1 MTKRPKDHRL
11 REFSEVDARSF
22 AIERLR
28 AKFNTFEEV
37 WLRSPIGERFRIDA
51 IALCPNKTFLVGIE
65 FKSSHLAMSEFSD
78 ALRQC
83 INYRDSSVEDDR
95 FPLIDGQRLN
105 CCIVFPDWNGLH
117 DDGTI
122 AYSKEASGMRVL
134 AAHFR
139 VGVLSR
145 TQIKGAISFVLG
157 NQGVWHSTTGWTGN
171 AAGLLAGKRRR
182 GSGSKQHD

>member
-1 MTKRPKDHRL
+1 MTKPPKDHHL
-11 REFSEVDARSF
+11 REFSEVAARSF
-22 AIERLR
+22 AIDGLS
-28 AKFNTFEEV
+28 ANFSTFEEV

-51 IALCPNKTFLVGIE
+51 IAFCPNKSFMIGIE
-65 FKSSHLAMSEFSD
+65 FKPSHLAMSEFSD

-83 INYRDSSVEDDR
+83 INYRDSAVEDDR
-95 FPLIDGQRLN
+95 FPVINGKRLN
-105 CCIVFPDWNGLH
+105 CCIVFPDWEGLH
-117 DDGTI
+117 DDGTT
-122 AYSKEASGMRVL
+122 AYSKEAWGMRVL

-182 GSGSKQHD
+182 GSASKRHD